1 MLVTGQITI
10 QNKQKIIQHN
20 LWHLKSFLLSR
31 RSTSWR
37 ISGPVPLS
45 TTSHFNLSV
54 PHKYSEH
61 GYNLITVLQSW
72 LNSPHC
78 TFKAEAFFRNLKEN
92 TDSYLFPLTCL
103 LPSHFPQHFC
113 SHSPCLSPSAFP
125 PHQFRQSEKAAGHSA
140 KPFFFLLTPCSWSL
154 ILTDSV
160 CVSSTICSFSL
171 FGSNPV
177 T

>member
-37 ISGPVPLS
+37 ISGSVPLS

-140 KPFFFLLTPCSWSL
+140 KPFFFCWHLALDLLYSQILFASAVLSARFLSL
-154 ILTDSV
+154 AQIQ
-160 CVSSTICSFSL
+160 
-171 FGSNPV
+171 
-177 T
+177 